1 MDNIMATISALFPFI
16 LLIAIFYFMLWRPQ
30 KKEQLRRQRM
40 LNALKR
46 GDKVI
51 TNSGIYG
58 QLTVVGETKVTL
70 KVAENV
76 EIEMNRTAIGAFQ
89 DAAKQERV
97 EKGE

>member
-1 MDNIMATISALFPFI
+1 MGDIMGIVNAVFPFI

-30 KKEQLRRQRM
+30 KKEQQKRQRM

-46 GDKVI
+46 GDKVV
-51 TNSGIYG
+51 TNSGVYG
-58 QLTVVGETKVTL
+58 QLTQVGEKVTL

-89 DAAKQERV
+89 DASKQERV